1 MEKLSIG
8 GFFNAVDQTL
18 NEMEKKK
25 GEIKEIS
32 YENIL
37 DDWVTNISEASGKGD
52 ELLGNIA
59 KRIEKENLPPLQVN
73 LYKRELKCDGQMMPF
88 LIVDDLIYG
97 RAIAVSAMDYG
108 RQLLVAW
115 HYVAK
120 PLLANQFA
128 VEVESEVFHTAIKT
142 KQILSVYGS
151 IETRALR
158 SIVHSAVVESIKKLA
173 ADLNLDFSKIDT
185 RTRGFLNIS

>member
-18 NEMEKKK
+18 NEMEKKR

-59 KRIEKENLPPLQVN
+59 KRIENENFPPLQIN
-73 LYKRELKCDGQMMPF
+73 LYKRELKCDAQMMPF
-88 LIVDDLIYG
+88 LVVDDLIYG
-97 RAIAVSAMDYG
+97 RAIAVSARDYG

-120 PLLANQFA
+120 PLLANQLA
-128 VEVESEVFHTAIKT
+128 VEAESEVFHTAIRT
-142 KQILSVYGS
+142 KEILSVSGS